1 MMLQSNKAEG
11 GGGGIM
17 SDAETR
23 MEECIDTIRII

>member
-1 MMLQSNKAEG
+1 MLQSNKAE
-11 GGGGIM
+11 GGIM